1 MRCMNCGA
9 NIPPEWVNAIQ
20 SNTCPGCGKEIMNSP
35 TQDLLKELTEAM
47 QKMPND
53 PAGVA
58 GWLLSN
64 YRFQKIGDVQ
74 PVEKFHRQGGSGSVV
89 AGDGDSLKIAPNYN
103 QFVQRNNAAAAIEKS
118 NALAAKYSG
127 NKNGKM
133 AELASLIQD
142 VGDIHDNI
150 PENAN
155 SEDAKAYLEL
165 KNAGID
171 PFSTTVTA
179 APFGNFYQAINDAAQ
194 EVASQEEILLSQSDK
209 GRAILQNNEYKRIK
223 AQDAITGGG
232 GSFRRA

>member
-9 NIPPEWVNAIQ
+9 NIPPEWINAIQ
-20 SNTCPGCGKEIMNSP
+20 SNLCPGCGKEIMNSQ
-35 TQDLLKELTEAM
+35 TQDLLKELTDAM

-64 YRFQKIGDVQ
+64 YRFQKVGEAQ
-74 PVEKFHRQGGSGSVV
+74 PVEKFHRQGGSGVV
-89 AGDGDSLKIAPNYN
+89 SLNEPSLKIAPNYN
-103 QFVQRNNAAAAIEKS
+103 QFVQRNNAVEVIEKS
-118 NALAAKYSG
+118 NALSAKYHG
-127 NKNGKM
+127 NKNGRM

-150 PENAN
+150 PETVNG
-155 SEDAKAYLEL
+155 EDSAAYLEL

-171 PFSTTVTA
+171 PFAVTPSA
-179 APFGNFYQAINDAAQ
+179 IPNGNFYQAINDVAQ
-194 EVASQEEILLSQSDK
+194 EIASQEESLLSQSDK
-209 GRAILQNNEYKRIK
+209 GRAILKNNEMKRIK
-223 AQDAITGGG
+223 AQDAIMGGG